1 MSATAPTPGL
11 PVPTRVTGPPPAL
24 LSGGVL
30 LVLAIQLLAGHPAWT
45 GLALAAVGVLALAA
59 TLPAAAVA
67 LAFLGLLLA
76 PDFETTRTL
85 GLRLPW
91 SHGLTLSNFL
101 LPALWALL
109 LIGGLGRP
117 GIWPSLQWPPALRR
131 TLGFLAWASLSLAP
145 LFFAHALDRQEWVT
159 VLGHLLKLGVYV
171 VVAAGLVSCFVV
183 PAAHLPVVAGRGRQP
198 APPVGRAVVREGRW
212 VCLILLLGG
221 LGVNAGLALA
231 QSRGTLPV
239 FSPLAQAG
247 DQLSARATGTF
258 YDANMF
264 GSLLAFG
271 LGPTLSLLALR
282 DLALSTRLGLGA
294 LAALFSTA
302 LLATG
307 SRAALLSFAVVLV
320 VFALRGAR
328 RSLLCGVVC
337 ALALGAVAPRAAW
350 EHVGGAWDTVVGRPA
365 ALHPDDGTLRRL
377 RSMQDGWR
385 QFLAH
390 PLLGQGFGHTLYIG
404 VPSLAGRGF
413 AGEVVPFHRADPGF
427 SGAQNTV
434 LTVLDELGPVG
445 LVLFGSIWTVTLR
458 ELRPTGNPAVTAV
471 REGLRAGLWALL
483 AASLTVELFYN
494 ARLLALLLVVLATWS
509 EPPVSTTPAS
519 SRCVCS
525 RKPKTDNRQPLE
537 SIHAT

>member
-1 MSATAPTPGL
+1 MSAATPAPGL
-11 PVPTRVTGPPPAL
+11 PLPTAATWRLPAL

-30 LVLAIQLLAGHPAWT
+30 LLLAIQLLAGHPAWT
-45 GLALAAVGVLALAA
+45 CLALAAVGVVALAA
-59 TLPAAAVA
+59 TAPAAAVA

-109 LIGGLGRP
+109 LAGGLCRP
-117 GIWPSLQWPPALRR
+117 GPWPPVNWPPALRR
-131 TLGFLAWASLSLAP
+131 TLGFLAWAGLSLAP
-145 LFFAHALDRQEWVT
+145 LFFAHTLDRQEWGT
-159 VLGHLLKLGVYV
+159 VLGHLLKLCVYV
-171 VVAAGLVSCFVV
+171 VVAAGLVTAFELQG
-183 PAAHLPVVAGRGRQP
+183 AAPV
-198 APPVGRAVVREGRW
+198 VVRERRW

-221 LGVNAGLALA
+221 LGVNAGLSLA

-239 FSPLAQAG
+239 FSPLAQAGDHQAG

-271 LGPTLSLLALR
+271 LAPTLSLLALR
-282 DLALSTRLGLGA
+282 GLALPYRLGLGA
-294 LAALFSTA
+294 LAVLLGEA

-320 VFALRGAR
+320 GFALRGAR
-328 RSLLCGVVC
+328 RPLLCGVVC
-337 ALALGAVAPRAAW
+337 ALALGAVVPRAAW
-350 EHVGGAWDTVVGRPA
+350 EHMGGAWRTVTGGPSA
-365 ALHPDDGTLRRL
+365 QHPDEGTFRRL

-390 PLLGQGFGHTLYIG
+390 PLLGQGFGRTLYIG
-404 VPSLAGRGF
+404 VPSLAGGGF
-413 AGEVVPFHRADPGF
+413 AGEVVPFHRSDPGF
-427 SGAQNTV
+427 SGAQNMV

-458 ELRPTGNPAVTAV
+458 GLRPTGNVMERAV
-471 REGLRAGLWALL
+471 REGLRTGLWALL

-494 ARLLALLLVVLATWS
+494 ARLLALLLVVLVTWS
-509 EPPVSTTPAS
+509 TTDREPWFPDPP
-519 SRCVCS
+519 RHMRLCS
-525 RKPKTDNRQPLE
+525 RKPTTDNRQPLE
-537 SIHAT
+537 FFHAA